1 MKASHVSMT
10 SNLLLVAAYFNTNL
24 RRKEENEDAAF
35 RRKNGQSY
43 NALAARISEGK
54 HDCQEKTVELME
66 KQQKIFQ
73 DQGEMSIMCANT
85 DGLSEF
91 GKEYLL
97 LKQRQVLE
105 EVKKQT

>member
-54 HDCQEKTVELME
+54 HGTTGNSQEQLQIAK
-66 KQQKIFQ
+66 KKR
-73 DQGEMSIMCANT
+73 
-85 DGLSEF
+85 LS
-91 GKEYLL
+91 
-97 LKQRQVLE
+97 
-105 EVKKQT
+105 